1 MTIQYEYA
9 GGSSKS
15 KPPLII
21 DPDTALWLMRMVYG
35 EGGKGC
41 SMPKA
46 EALLCAIVNRWF
58 LWPGSQKYS
67 TFVSMMRAFSQPINP
82 RWMTGGDLA
91 RKYFGRDAASKER
104 LARRAFICGLG
115 WADIP
120 WRNIRSAVSLF
131 ADGELP
137 YPAAASKLEKPRIS
151 NWASLPSTPT
161 KYLWGVDI
169 AGDWFF
175 EDENLIPGAVVRKK
189 IGV

>member
-1 MTIQYEYA
+1 MTVRYEYS
-9 GGSSKS
+9 GPSTKS

-21 DPDTALWLMRMVYG
+21 DPDTALWMMRMVYG

-46 EALLCAIVNRWF
+46 KALLCAIVNRWF

-115 WADIP
+115 WTDIP
-120 WRNIRSAVSLF
+120 WTNIRLAVSMF
-131 ADGELP
+131 ADGKLQ
-137 YPAAASKLEKPRIS
+137 YPIEAASIAKPRVS

-161 KYLWGVDI
+161 KYPWGVDV

-175 EDENLIPGAVVRKK
+175 EDENLIPGNVVLNQ
-189 IGV
+189 IGE